1 MPTFRSV
8 RNSHDQGIDYLR
20 APGKLLGVAKENEL
34 KQQEKKK
41 QLEKINQYSRQVKE
55 MYWPSISE
63 KNQSQMK
70 SLKERALNENVS

>member
-1 MPTFRSV
+1 M
-8 RNSHDQGIDYLR
+8 GI
-20 APGKLLGVAKENEL
+20 AKENEL
-34 KQQEKKK
+34 KAQEKKK

-70 SLKERALNENVS
+70 SLKDRALNENVS